1 MLLKSNLRLL
11 LAQLERLAETSYFSP
26 RLDAYIDELRGVASE
41 LISRLG
47 ATPPSINDALGRFLA
62 EEIWKLTQFLT
73 GSTTKQIPYE
83 VVYAVERAAAAWT
96 NKQLLVTTAIV
107 QESNFFFQGGSEDFF
122 EAVKDELGI
131 DLVSRPVQIA
141 LPYIYRHKP
150 LFCTPLFHEL
160 GHFVD
165 TQNEVVAT
173 SMLSSPETVGP
184 DLPDLPTA
192 AQIKS
197 LLPEEQKFIRRVV
210 TAHRREYFADLFGVA
225 YAGRAAQGFLEEFC
239 PDDDYTPTHPSSS
252 ARFALMDDFL
262 AGRQNPIIDL
272 YQVALKAR
280 GLPQL
285 QLNFAGVA
293 LDDCY
298 GDVRPF
304 TPKSDADV
312 FGLFDASWTFLVDQW
327 SSPTE
332 VWSKL
337 GEDDRVR
344 AVNDLTEK
352 SIRNRMVQ
360 EAWGEAAYPR

>member
-11 LAQLERLAETSYFSP
+11 LAQLERLAETSYFSS
-26 RLDAYIDELRGVASE
+26 RLDTYIDELRGVASE
-41 LISRLG
+41 LISRLE
-47 ATPPSINDALGRFLA
+47 AQPASINDGLGRFLA
-62 EEIWKLTQFLT
+62 DEIWNLTQFLT
-73 GSTTKQIPYE
+73 GSTTKQVPYE
-83 VVYAVERAAAAWT
+83 VVYAVERAASAWT
-96 NKQLLVTTAIV
+96 NKDLLVTTAII

-122 EAVKDELGI
+122 QAVKDELGI
-131 DLVSRPVQIA
+131 DLDSRPVQIA

-165 TQNEVVAT
+165 TQNEVVST
-173 SMLSSPETVGP
+173 SMLSSPATVGP

-197 LLPEEQKFIRRVV
+197 SSPDEQEIVNRVV
-210 TAHRREYFADLFGVA
+210 IAHRREYFADLFSTA
-225 YAGRAAQGFLEEFC
+225 YTGRAARGFLEEFC
-239 PDDDYTPTHPSSS
+239 PADDYTSKHPSSR
-252 ARFALMDDFL
+252 ARFAVMDDFL
-262 AGRQNPIIDL
+262 AGRPNPIVDL
-272 YQVALKAR
+272 LQAALKAR

-285 QLNFAGVA
+285 KLNFARVT
-293 LDDCY
+293 LDDNY

-304 TPKSDADV
+304 MPKSDEEV
-312 FGLFDASWTFLVDQW
+312 FGLFDAGWAFLVNQW

-360 EAWGEAAYPR
+360 EAWSEAADPR